1 MTEEPDPRKIYP
13 IEEYRRPTPA
23 AGPPAGEVPTH
34 GDDLDDIELPEDFD
48 SDLFDDNLDDD
59 ATAFAPPEAPPPG
72 LWERVGDIHP
82 GFTYSL
88 VLLILVCF
96 AAELVSATLK
106 TGDLLTGGSL
116 SSPFI
121 AVGASAWQP
130 FRGGEWWRL
139 LSSVLLHANGLHVGA
154 NLLALVVLGGVA
166 ERVYGHARFLVLFTL
181 AGAVGSL
188 ASLAHQAQQAVA
200 AAPGAVIPGSIGASG
215 AVFGVGAAVV
225 IAAFRLRGLL
235 PPWRARALVGATMP
249 LLLSSFAAG
258 FARPG
263 TDNAAHVGG
272 ALAGLILGLAL
283 PFTPRLSGRPESP
296 SVRAAWAVAGFVAL
310 GALVASG
317 AVAFELSRRL

>member
-1 MTEEPDPRKIYP
+1 MTEEPDPRKIFP
-13 IEEYRRPTPA
+13 IEHYRRPAPTSGATAGGPTTP
-23 AGPPAGEVPTH
+23 
-34 GDDLDDIELPEDFD
+34 GDDLDDVELPEDFD

-59 ATAFAPPEAPPPG
+59 AVAFAPPEAPPPG
-72 LWERVGDIHP
+72 LWERVGDVHP

-88 VLLILVCF
+88 VLLILVGF
-96 AAELVSATLK
+96 AAELVTATLK

-121 AVGASAWQP
+121 AVGAGAWQP
-130 FRGGEWWRL
+130 FRAGEWWRL
-139 LSSVLLHANGLHVGA
+139 LSPVLLHANGLHVGS
-154 NLLALVVLGGVA
+154 NLLALAVLGGVA

-181 AGAVGSL
+181 AGIVGSL
-188 ASLAHQAQQAVA
+188 ASLAYQAQQALA
-200 AAPGAVIPGSIGASG
+200 AAPGTVIPGSIGASG

-225 IAAFRLRGLL
+225 VAAFRMRGLL
-235 PPWRARALVGATMP
+235 PPWRARALIGATMP

-283 PFTPRLSGRPESP
+283 PFSPRLTDRPES
-296 SVRAAWAVAGFVAL
+296 SSARAAWAVAGLVAL
-310 GALVASG
+310 SALVASG